1 MEMMR
6 KRRRR
11 AACFRVIGMIILA
24 VVNKGLWIGIGIVV
38 LVVAGGGVL
47 LLRNTNPKSQIPSSN
62 EIGGQPDLQVPVT
75 EEAVAPEVKVETTGK
90 TVEVAVEGSQFKF
103 LPATIKAKKGDTV
116 VVMFKSMGGM
126 HDFMIDEF
134 EVATN
139 QIGDGEEEEMEFVA
153 DKIGTFEYYC
163 SVGNHRAQGMK
174 GKLIVE

>member
-1 MEMMR
+1 M
-6 KRRRR
+6 
-11 AACFRVIGMIILA
+11 
-24 VVNKGLWIGIGIVV
+24 NKKLMVGLV
-38 LVVAGGGVL
+38 VVAGLVIVGGSFL
-47 LLRNTNPKSQIPSSN
+47 LLRNANPKSP
-62 EIGGQPDLQVPVT
+62 EIVGQPDLQVPVT
-75 EEAVAPEVKVETTGK
+75 EETAVPEAKVETTSK

-163 SVGNHRAQGMK
+163 SVDGHRQLGMV

>member
-1 MEMMR
+1 MNAR
-6 KRRRR
+6 GKWL
-11 AACFRVIGMIILA
+11 VIGVI
-24 VVNKGLWIGIGIVV
+24 V
-38 LVVAGGGVL
+38 LVTVGGGVL

-75 EEAVAPEVKVETTGK
+75 EEAVTPEVKVETTGK

-116 VVMFKSMGGM
+116 VVIFKSMGGM

-163 SVGNHRAQGMK
+163 SVDGHRQLGMV

>member
-11 AACFRVIGMIILA
+11 AACFRVIGMIILV

-38 LVVAGGGVL
+38 LMVAGGGVL
-47 LLRNTNPKSQIPSSN
+47 LLRNTNPKSS
-62 EIGGQPDLQVPVT
+62 EIVGQPDLQVPVA
-75 EEAVAPEVKVETTGK
+75 EETAVPEAKVETTGK
-90 TVEVAVEGSQFKF
+90 TVEVVVEGSQFKF

-126 HDFMIDEF
+126 HGFTIDEF

-153 DKIGTFEYYC
+153 DKTGTFEYYC